1 MWLKPTIFQL
11 LVSSIIS
18 VVLGRG
24 TTPRSGGNVHL
35 TARKLEAIPDN
46 HYGTNGYV
54 IDLRPHTAVPVITA
68 VRISMPNLTR
78 HTEVICNI
86 LYQIIGEE
94 QKSVEVPLN
103 KHVIPTTAEIDLPGE
118 YDELNPPEC
127 NVSITAKYPI
137 GKHKVH
143 TASMDIG
150 PINLTRCDTVCYEN
164 LDNVNSTKLMELT
177 IVEKLDGF
185 VNIEAAMPEKIKY
198 CYNSELDYAFVEY
211 GTNKGQRGYILF
223 KDTTLEQFTL
233 IDIKERSSLRLRVR
247 YACEAYGSYD
257 IRGEIDTTPISEY
270 GISTDCFEFTYE
282 HWSGLQVGYITMP
295 SLNKYRNVT
304 YIITCSTPKS
314 GSRSECPL
322 TLDRTDETTPVYLR
336 LGKGSNFLN
345 VTPSYRIGMKM
356 FQMQTFVGPW
366 MNLSRCDSRCMDELE
381 GNASD
386 LHLERIKVEGQR
398 SYINVTIDRC
408 VNTPKNVE
416 ASYGVIEGQRG
427 YLSILNMMENSFI
440 FPSIHTF
447 RRLHVR
453 VDIYCPQ
460 SNLSYTFKNK
470 LQFDKRAGNLLRR
483 KHRLNKS
490 HRRFRKHSISSRRRV
505 PHRNG
510 RTIRYG
516 FRILN

>member
-24 TTPRSGGNVHL
+24 TTPRSGAGNVHL

-164 LDNVNSTKLMELT
+164 L
-177 IVEKLDGF
+177 
-185 VNIEAAMPEKIKY
+185 A
-198 CYNSELDYAFVEY
+198 
-211 GTNKGQRGYILF
+211 
-223 KDTTLEQFTL
+223 
-233 IDIKERSSLRLRVR
+233 
-247 YACEAYGSYD
+247 
-257 IRGEIDTTPISEY
+257 ISEY